1 MHQLGAADTVRHLTT
16 DRRDEARGKR
26 ECGALARSDGPSL
39 QVRVR
44 ATRPAST
51 AKHIAV
57 AQVER
62 SPRLKPSAD
71 TAQALKRCGRCT
83 PVRRGCVRDAVCDA
97 AACCMVRAASGRS
110 ARCSPGCGLHVAMRY
125 ATRCNA
131 ACCMLR
137 RRRRSFFARP
147 RLLEEGRVFCVPVAA
162 SLVHPE
168 GRRRFIGGAM
178 PASARSSQQD
188 AGIGEVRGSV
198 GCAIHVYI
206 YINSPKGPEPA
217 LGFFEKKTLIVPL
230 LSR

>member
-1 MHQLGAADTVRHLTT
+1 
-16 DRRDEARGKR
+16 
-26 ECGALARSDGPSL
+26 
-39 QVRVR
+39 
-44 ATRPAST
+44 
-51 AKHIAV
+51 
-57 AQVER
+57 
-62 SPRLKPSAD
+62 
-71 TAQALKRCGRCT
+71 
-83 PVRRGCVRDAVCDA
+83 
-97 AACCMVRAASGRS
+97 
-110 ARCSPGCGLHVAMRY
+110 
-125 ATRCNA
+125 
-131 ACCMLR
+131 MLR

-217 LGFFEKKTLIVPL
+217 LGFFEKNPGLSHSCREATKQQQQKFSPNEPGGRANVFYRFTLL
-230 LSR
+230 LLRQRYVFVYVTLP